1 MDENRVKD
9 EQEVADFFDNLELL
23 SDEDVE
29 NMNFFE
35 ACYYLEKLN
44 MLDEMTNGEW
54 NVNEWYIK
62 T

>member
-44 MLDEMTNGEW
+44 MLDEITSGGGDQ
-54 NVNEWYIK
+54 NE
-62 T
+62 